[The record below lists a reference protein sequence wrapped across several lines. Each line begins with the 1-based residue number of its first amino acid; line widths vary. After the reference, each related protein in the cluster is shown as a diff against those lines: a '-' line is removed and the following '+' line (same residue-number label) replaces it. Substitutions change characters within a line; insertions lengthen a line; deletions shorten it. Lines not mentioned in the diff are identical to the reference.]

1 LIIGTVSGLIQTTSG
16 PVIGIF
22 HKYAYHSQ
30 GKIIQEMD
38 VYCYAMFTSD
48 PSHFGDDDTIKVT
61 DPVPTDPRVNQFGE
75 GLGWEHSQVISNN
88 DPDFDAIC
96 PYFGWTPLVCILQEM
111 DVYHHAMFTSDM
123 TWDPSHFGDDD
134 TIKVTDP
141 VPTDPRVN
149 QFGEGL
155 GWEHH
160 ETYSQVISK
169 NYPDLDAMCTYFGW
183 TPLVCI

>member
-1 LIIGTVSGLIQTTSG
+1 
-16 PVIGIF
+16 
-22 HKYAYHSQ
+22 
-30 GKIIQEMD
+30 
-38 VYCYAMFTSD
+38 MFTAMA
-48 PSHFGDDDTIKVT
+48 FL
-61 DPVPTDPRVNQFGE
+61 E
-75 GLGWEHSQVISNN
+75 
-88 DPDFDAIC
+88 
-96 PYFGWTPLVCILQEM
+96 EM

-123 TWDPSHFGDDD
+123 TWDPSHFGDDDD

-169 NYPDLDAMCTYFGW
+169 NYPDLDSICPYFGW
-183 TPLVCI
+183 TPLVCIQRTLDVTTQFAHADICLPMRKHMQKPYHDTMTQVVC